1 VTRTKPCDLT
11 SARTR
16 LRHARAYFDVGD
28 LVLDEDDAAVS
39 TVAVGVFVLAG
50 IAAADAIC
58 CARLGER
65 APGQS
70 HDEARRLLDS
80 ATADGKR
87 LADLLAKLL
96 NLKTSA
102 HYGDRLLSSR
112 QAKDARRWASQ
123 LLARADEETS
133 R

>member
-1 VTRTKPCDLT
+1 MTRTKPCDRT

-16 LRHARAYFDVGD
+16 LRNAHAYFEVGD

-65 APGQS
+65 SRGHS
-70 HDEARRLLDS
+70 HDEAKRLLDS
-80 ATADGKR
+80 ATDDGKR

-96 NLKTSA
+96 NLKSQA
-102 HYGDRLLSSR
+102 HYGDRLLGSR
-112 QAKDARRWASQ
+112 QAADARRWASQ
-123 LLARADEETS
+123 LLDRADEETS

>member
-1 VTRTKPCDLT
+1 MTRTQPCDRT

-16 LRHARAYFDVGD
+16 LRNAHAYFEAGD
-28 LVLDEDDAAVS
+28 LVLDEDDPAVS

-50 IAAADAIC
+50 IAAGDAIC

-65 APGQS
+65 SRGQS
-70 HDEARRLLDS
+70 HDDAKRLLDS
-80 ATADGKR
+80 ATDDGQR

-96 NLKTSA
+96 NLKSQA
-102 HYGDRLLSSR
+102 HYGDRLLSNR
-112 QAKDARRWASQ
+112 HARDARRWASQ
-123 LLARADEETS
+123 LLARADDETS